1 MGAVFTQRPEL
12 VAAVASF
19 VGIYD
24 MLRVESEPNGVFNT
38 TEFGS
43 VKDKAQFEALFAYS
57 PYHHVKDGTAYPPTL
72 FLIGKNDVRV
82 APWHSRKMTARLQA
96 ASSSTSPILLAT
108 TKDAGHG
115 IGSGV
120 DTIVAQNTDAFGFL
134 LSNLGVT
141 YAASAP
147 APTPTATPAAA
158 APK

>member
-1 MGAVFTQRPEL
+1 
-12 VAAVASF
+12 
-19 VGIYD
+19 
-24 MLRVESEPNGVFNT
+24 
-38 TEFGS
+38 
-43 VKDKAQFEALFAYS
+43 
-57 PYHHVKDGTAYPPTL
+57 
-72 FLIGKNDVRV
+72 
-82 APWHSRKMTARLQA
+82 MTARLQA

-141 YAASAP
+141 YTTPPATAP
-147 APTPTATPAAA
+147 APAP